1 MKLVLNDSADTFKS
15 SENFDSS
22 SFTKK
27 ISKNSSYQSIQKNN
41 KNENN
46 EKNDNANNNINISN
60 KIQQQNTNLTNNKN
74 ISINIGNILENK
86 KSIAKLMKNIF
97 TRVLY
102 INNTLQSYELF
113 LDKLSPTDF
122 KFYDNQFP
130 PNLNSLIKGYK
141 SSSKNNKNKIPL
153 EKYKNIIWK
162 RESELNFFPETNI
175 FPKNGIFLNS
185 KNIVKGPYTNN
196 NFLSAIIA
204 LTRYPELIKKLFL
217 SEIKNK
223 NGIFG
228 LKICKNGFLQEI
240 VIDDFFP
247 VLKPSF
253 LSINSD
259 PEININAN
267 ITYPYCFTHSR
278 DNTLWAQ
285 VLEKAYAKVY
295 GSYEILYKK
304 DIEDILK
311 DLSFAPILELDSLSS
326 DLALNLTLA
335 NENKWIVMASAGDT
349 DASHNLLKELDL
361 MTDFNYE
368 ILEVFKLGIDDLTKL
383 NYIQMNNLENV
394 QIILKIRNIW
404 GKIDWDGEWSNSY
417 KFWDDD
423 LKKKLH
429 YDPDDE
435 QVFYMNL
442 RDFKNHFF
450 KVKICKLLENSK
462 YKSIKI
468 RQNPNDYVL
477 IKLDIHKPKMFDITS
492 NCFISLIQEEKF
504 GDNYLIGRMIL
515 CKIKDAELKEVEYI
529 RGIMG
534 QEKEI
539 FIEQNENLSG
549 GEYLLYCEL
558 DKNNNNINYI
568 VSVYSS
574 EEVDIEEIDNK
585 SYQNI
590 LDKIYISCAK
600 KKKLNLNS
608 SSDDMSVNDDYK
620 ENNNNNNYN
629 RRNSFKK
636 IKIKNASKIEKYT
649 ENTLEGFSYIYIE
662 NKEKDATLIENV
674 NYHNFEGYELLPP
687 YSGTSFYVE
696 VKPGERKIIL
706 IKRSELI
713 DSNNIEVFY
722 RSNILYGNKTLY
734 TLTKRRGR
742 KKKRIDKKNGKKVNI
757 NVYIYKHDFGI
768 CFLYRNKTNNMLL
781 TEKVNIENNTNI
793 EFSDENK
800 ENNQKKEIKI
810 ILEPHKDYF
819 LNLKSRHFLWKV
831 NPVFSYTI
839 DIIQN
844 QDNEEDEKSDSNSLK
859 GEFNNFFVDKRKIN
873 RIRSMSPYSIK
884 VMKTKR
890 NNHFKKNPAM
900 FGNYKENDIEE
911 NEDSSDNNGDSSD
924 INISDENS
932 DESV

>member
-46 EKNDNANNNINISN
+46 EKNDNTNNNINITN

-278 DNTLWAQ
+278 DNTLWTQ

-349 DASHNLLKELDL
+349 DASQNLLKELDL

-450 KVKICKLLENSK
+450 KVKSCKLLENSK

-504 GDNYLIGRMIL
+504 NNNYLIGRMIL

-620 ENNNNNNYN
+620 ENNNNNYN

-706 IKRSELI
+706 IKRLELI

-810 ILEPHKDYF
+810 MLEPHKDYF

>member
-1 MKLVLNDSADTFKS
+1 MKLVLNDSQDTFKS

-27 ISKNSSYQSIQKNN
+27 ISKNSSYQSLKKNN

-46 EKNDNANNNINISN
+46 DKNDYNINNNLTN
-60 KIQQQNTNLTNNKN
+60 KIQQQNTNITNNKN
-74 ISINIGNILENK
+74 ISINIENILENK
-86 KSIAKLMKNIF
+86 KTIAKLMKNIL

-102 INNTLQSYELF
+102 INNPSQSYDLF
-113 LDKLSPTDF
+113 LGKLSQTEF

-141 SSSKNNKNKIPL
+141 SPSKNEKNKISL

-185 KNIVKGPYTNN
+185 KNIINGPYTNN

-204 LTRYPELIKKLFL
+204 MARYPELIKKLFL
-217 SEIKNK
+217 SENKNK

-247 VLKPSF
+247 VLKPY
-253 LSINSD
+253 L
-259 PEININAN
+259 PNINNDINTNNINN
-267 ITYPYCFTHSR
+267 ITYPYCFTHSK

-285 VLEKAYAKVY
+285 ILEKAFAKVY
-295 GSYEILYKK
+295 GSYEILLKK

-311 DLSFAPILELDSLSS
+311 DLSFAPILILDSLSS

-361 MTDFNYE
+361 KPDFNYE

-404 GKIDWDGEWSNSY
+404 GKIDWEGEWSNSY

-468 RQNPNDYVL
+468 KQNPNDYVL
-477 IKLDIHKPKMFDITS
+477 IKLDVHKPKMFDITS
-492 NCFISLIQEEKF
+492 NCFISLNQEEKF
-504 GDNYLIGRMIL
+504 NNNYLIGRMIL
-515 CKIKDAELKEVEYI
+515 CKIKDEELKEVEYI
-529 RGIMG
+529 RGVMG

-558 DKNNNNINYI
+558 DKNNNQVNYI

-574 EEVDIEEIDNK
+574 EDIDIEEIDNK
-585 SYQNI
+585 SYENI

-600 KKKLNLNS
+600 RNKININS
-608 SSDDMSVNDDYK
+608 SSDDMSVNDEYK
-620 ENNNNNNYN
+620 ENNNF

-636 IKIKNASKIEKYT
+636 IKIKNASKIVKYT
-649 ENTLEGFSYIYIE
+649 ESTLEGYSYIYIE
-662 NKEKDATLIENV
+662 NMEKDATLIENA
-674 NYHNFEGYELLPP
+674 NYHNFEGYKLLPP
-687 YSGTSFYVE
+687 YSGTSFYIE
-696 VKPGERKIIL
+696 VKPGECKIIL
-706 IKRSELI
+706 IKRLELVE
-713 DSNNIEVFY
+713 SNNIEVFY

-781 TEKVNIENNTNI
+781 TEKINIENNTNI

-800 ENNQKKEIKI
+800 ENIQKKEIKI

-819 LNLKSRHFLWKV
+819 LNLKSKHFLWKV

-844 QDNEEDEKSDSNSLK
+844 QENEEDEKSDSNSLK

-884 VMKTKR
+884 TIKAKR
-890 NNHFKKNPAM
+890 NNRLKR
-900 FGNYKENDIEE
+900 FGNDKENDIEE
-911 NEDSSDNNGDSSD
+911 NEDSGDNDGDSSD